1 MTPKEIIDRTDAGR
15 RLVTVILQRCDV
27 GLDPATVIRELAPN
41 LSEVAVDAARRL
53 VEICA
58 FHFAATALV
67 LAGLAP
73 PEALEDI
80 PEPPARQTRRTPDEI
95 TADWLLG
102 DLTAPSATP
111 EDDRG

>member
-41 LSEVAVDAARRL
+41 LPEVAVDAARRL

-67 LAGLAP
+67 LTGLAP
-73 PEALEDI
+73 PEALEGI
-80 PEPPARQTRRTPDEI
+80 PEPPARSTRRTPDEI
-95 TADWLLG
+95 AAEWLLPVDPNPSSTEG
-102 DLTAPSATP
+102 AP
-111 EDDRG
+111 